1 VSETHRIFRHVVRG
15 MPPSRRLTIADAL
28 LDFAHEADLA
38 AKMQVNQPFAG
49 DINDLAASFTRMAA
63 IARHTEIP

>member
-1 VSETHRIFRHVVRG
+1 